1 MSDDDVFAGVFT
13 AQEAQQAPPPPAC
26 PGGRIVTVQR
36 GDTLWSLARR
46 YGTTVAAV
54 RTANP
59 QITDPNRLQIGQ
71 RICIPRAGAAPPP
84 VPPGGRTYVVQPGD
98 TMWSIA
104 RRFGVSLDAL
114 IAANPQ
120 IPNPNRLQPGQV
132 VRIPGAAPAPPPT
145 PPPTPAP
152 PPTPPPGTTDGL
164 PADLSTPPSPAY
176 DHAMMMGELRALAA
190 RYPFLHLTT
199 IGSSVLGRSLAA
211 IRFGQGPH
219 RIHLNGAH
227 HAREW
232 ITSPLLVRFS
242 AAFARAYER
251 GGPVGGISARTI
263 FNNSTFWIVPMV
275 NPDGVEIVQ
284 HGVRSDNPFYQLL
297 IRANGG
303 STNFRRWKAN
313 IRGVDLNRNYPAY
326 WDRARAIGPQAPA
339 PEDYA
344 GTAPLSEPESAA
356 IANLTR
362 TQSFRLVAAYHSS
375 GEVIYW
381 NFLNLA
387 PPESQRIVREMAARS
402 GYTPIGVSPP
412 ESLYGGYK
420 DWFILE
426 FRRPG
431 FTVEVGRGP
440 SPVPVSQFP
449 NIYFQNIPMLAY
461 LGVAF

>member
-1 MSDDDVFAGVFT
+1 MSDQGLFEDKFAGG
-13 AQEAQQAPPPPAC
+13 EAQQLPPPPAC
-26 PGGRIVTVQR
+26 PGGVIVTVR
-36 GDTLWSLARR
+36 PGDTLWLLAQR
-46 YGTTVAAV
+46 YGTTVSAITA
-54 RTANP
+54 ANP
-59 QITDPNRLQIGQ
+59 QITDPNRLQVGQ
-71 RICIPRAGAAPPP
+71 KICIPRAGAPPPP
-84 VPPGGRTYVVQPGD
+84 VQPGERTYVVQPGD
-98 TMWSIA
+98 TLWNIA
-104 RRFGVSLDAL
+104 RRFGVSLDQL

-120 IPNPNRLQPGQV
+120 ISDPNRLQPGQV
-132 VRIPGAAPAPPPT
+132 IRIPEAAPA
-145 PPPTPAP
+145 
-152 PPTPPPGTTDGL
+152 PPPGTTDGL
-164 PADLSTPPSPAY
+164 PADLWTPPSPAY
-176 DHAMMMGELRALAA
+176 DHATMMGELRTLAA
-190 RYPFLHLTT
+190 RYPFLQL
-199 IGSSVLGRSLAA
+199 IAVGSSVLGRSLAA

-219 RIHLNGAH
+219 RIHVNGAH

-232 ITSPLLVRFS
+232 ITSPLLVRFI

-251 GGPVGGISARTI
+251 GGPVGGIPARTI

-284 HGVRSDNPFYQLL
+284 HGVRPDNPFYSLL

-326 WDRARAIGPQAPA
+326 WERARAIGPQAPA

-356 IANLTR
+356 IAGLTR
-362 TQSFRLVAAYHSS
+362 AQNFRLVAAYHTS

-387 PPESQRIVREMAARS
+387 PPESERIVREMAARS
-402 GYTPIGVSPP
+402 GYTPIGEPPP

-431 FTVEVGRGP
+431 FTVEVGRGV

-449 NIYFQNIPMLAY
+449 DIYFRNIPLLAY